1 MYKHNEALL
10 QFIWQHKLWKP
21 TALLTV
27 SGQRLHVLN
36 AGTLNHESGPD
47 FFNAHIELNDV
58 CLYGN
63 VEIHIQ
69 TSDWLKHGHQ
79 NDARY
84 NQLILHVVYEHD
96 VQLLQ
101 NQKYG
106 VEILELKHYL
116 TQNTLDKYAQLMAY
130 KKELPCKSQWP
141 QLDLS
146 TFQIWLQRMWI
157 ERLELK
163 MQDIKQLWMYF
174 NQDELQ
180 TFYTLLLKAFGFNTN
195 GIAFELLAKH
205 LPLRILQSHQQNIQE
220 TKALLIGTVGLL
232 ETPVLKT
239 ELAPLKPIYN
249 HLKKHYQLETLPSH
263 LVTTGA
269 VRPQNSPQKRLL
281 QFATLIH
288 HCPFVLSQPLSAQT
302 LSLFTHS
309 TFKKKR
315 RMPPPYL
322 FTATENEAL
331 FVTVGLGLSSQ
342 QSLMVNALIPFL
354 FFKGQINKHE
364 PLCEGAIALLDT
376 LAFENNRKTQA
387 FKTHV
392 FKFTK
397 ATHSQ
402 ALIHLHDHFC
412 VKKACL
418 KCAIGLKILQKEV
431 YLTT

>member
-10 QFIWQHKLWKP
+10 QFIWQHKLWQP

-27 SGQRLHVLN
+27 SGQRLRVLN
-36 AGTLNHESGPD
+36 TGTLNYESGPD
-47 FFNAHIELNDV
+47 FFNAHIELNNV
-58 CLYGN
+58 CLHGN

-84 NQLILHVVYEHD
+84 NQLILHVVYQHD

-106 VEILELKHYL
+106 VEILELKHYIA
-116 TQNTLDKYAQLMAY
+116 QNTLDKYAQLMAY
-130 KKELPCKSQWP
+130 KKELPCKSQWQ
-141 QLDLS
+141 QLNQG
-146 TFQIWLQRMWI
+146 TFDIWLQRMLS
-157 ERLELK
+157 ERLERK
-163 MQDIKQLWMYF
+163 TQDIKQLWMYF
-174 NQDELQ
+174 NQNEVQ
-180 TFYTLLLKAFGFNTN
+180 TFYTLLLKAFGFKTN

-205 LPLRILQSHQQNIQE
+205 LPVHVLQRHQQSIQE
-220 TKALLIGTVGLL
+220 LKALLMGTVGVL
-232 ETPVLKT
+232 EASELKGEYSVLK
-239 ELAPLKPIYN
+239 AIYQKLKAN
-249 HLKKHYQLETLPSH
+249 YQLETLAPH
-263 LVTTGA
+263 LLTTGA

-288 HCPFVLSQPLSAQT
+288 HYPFVLSQPLSAQT

-315 RMPPPYL
+315 PPL
-322 FTATENEAL
+322 HLAIASENDAL
-331 FVTVGLGLSSQ
+331 FISIGLGLSSQ

-354 FFKGQINKHE
+354 FFKGQINKQE
-364 PLCEGAIALLDT
+364 PLCEVAIDLLET

-402 ALIHLHDHFC
+402 ALIHLHDNFC